1 MLITT
6 PPKLVYNDAG
16 QLVEV
21 ILTAADFRA
30 YLQTVVDEVDWAS
43 LPAHLQDAIDQLLID
58 EVRLEKDEAVSLEDL
73 LAEG

>member
-1 MLITT
+1 MLMTT

-30 YLQTVVDEVDWAS
+30 YLRILADEVDWVS
-43 LPAHLQDAIDQLLID
+43 LPVHLQDAVDRLLID